1 MTGNTMSLI
10 LRKIMEMR
18 LNKEIADKSAKILIK
33 EILQTACFEDGNVR
47 EATEEIDRMFCGHC
61 DKRVPVSEPI
71 YDAEEIFF
79 RFRHTIN
86 SEHFDNYA
94 LYSNFFCEDC
104 FRGFLS
110 TNLEKIDVDY
120 KTVRRKICHFFR
132 GYGIMKNKG
141 LLYPAISIS
150 YFVTAP

>member
-1 MTGNTMSLI
+1 MTGNAMSLI

-71 YDAEEIFF
+71 YDAEEFF
-79 RFRHTIN
+79 SVSGTLLILNISIIMPVTVTF
-86 SEHFDNYA
+86 S
-94 LYSNFFCEDC
+94 
-104 FRGFLS
+104 
-110 TNLEKIDVDY
+110 V
-120 KTVRRKICHFFR
+120 KTVSEGSFPPIWKKLMLITRQHEEKCANFSED
-132 GYGIMKNKG
+132 MD
-141 LLYPAISIS
+141 S
-150 YFVTAP
+150 

>member
-1 MTGNTMSLI
+1 MTGNAMSLI

-71 YDAEEIFF
+71 YDAEEFF
-79 RFRHTIN
+79 SVSGTLLILNISIIMPVTVTF
-86 SEHFDNYA
+86 S
-94 LYSNFFCEDC
+94 
-104 FRGFLS
+104 
-110 TNLEKIDVDY
+110 V
-120 KTVRRKICHFFR
+120 KTVSEGSFPPIWKKLMLITRQHEEKCVNFSED
-132 GYGIMKNKG
+132 MD
-141 LLYPAISIS
+141 S
-150 YFVTAP
+150 

>member
-1 MTGNTMSLI
+1 MSLI

-61 DKRVPVSEPI
+61 GKRVPVSEPI
-71 YDAEEIFF
+71 YDAEEIIF

-94 LYSNFFCEDC
+94 RYSNFFCEDC
-104 FRGFLS
+104 FREFLS
-110 TNLEKIDVDY
+110 TNLEKLMLITRQHEEKCANFSEDMD
-120 KTVRRKICHFFR
+120 
-132 GYGIMKNKG
+132 
-141 LLYPAISIS
+141 S
-150 YFVTAP
+150 

>member
-1 MTGNTMSLI
+1 MSLI

-71 YDAEEIFF
+71 YDAEEFF
-79 RFRHTIN
+79 SVSGTLLILNISIIMPVTVTF
-86 SEHFDNYA
+86 S
-94 LYSNFFCEDC
+94 
-104 FRGFLS
+104 
-110 TNLEKIDVDY
+110 V
-120 KTVRRKICHFFR
+120 KTVSEGSFPPIWKKLMLITRQHEEKCANFSED
-132 GYGIMKNKG
+132 MD
-141 LLYPAISIS
+141 S
-150 YFVTAP
+150 

>member
-1 MTGNTMSLI
+1 MTGNAMSLI

-33 EILQTACFEDGNVR
+33 EILQTVRFEDDNVR
-47 EATEEIDRMFCGHC
+47 EATEEIDRMFCGNC
-61 DKRVPVSEPI
+61 GKRVPVSEPI

-94 LYSNFFCEDC
+94 RYSNFFCEDC
-104 FRGFLS
+104 FREFLS
-110 TNLEKIDVDY
+110 TNLEKLMLITRQHEEKCVNFSEDMD
-120 KTVRRKICHFFR
+120 
-132 GYGIMKNKG
+132 
-141 LLYPAISIS
+141 S
-150 YFVTAP
+150 

>member
-1 MTGNTMSLI
+1 MTGNAMSLI

-71 YDAEEIFF
+71 YDAEEIFSVSDTLLILNISIIMPVTVTF
-79 RFRHTIN
+79 
-86 SEHFDNYA
+86 S
-94 LYSNFFCEDC
+94 
-104 FRGFLS
+104 
-110 TNLEKIDVDY
+110 V
-120 KTVRRKICHFFR
+120 KTVSEGSFPPIWKKLMLITRQHEEKCVNFSED
-132 GYGIMKNKG
+132 MD
-141 LLYPAISIS
+141 S
-150 YFVTAP
+150 

>member
-1 MTGNTMSLI
+1 MSLI

-18 LNKEIADKSAKILIK
+18 LNKEIADKSAKILIQ
-33 EILQTACFEDGNVR
+33 EILQTVRFEDGNVR

-94 LYSNFFCEDC
+94 RYSNFFCEDC
-104 FRGFLS
+104 FREFLS
-110 TNLEKIDVDY
+110 TNLEKLMLITRQHEEKCVNFSEDMD
-120 KTVRRKICHFFR
+120 
-132 GYGIMKNKG
+132 
-141 LLYPAISIS
+141 S
-150 YFVTAP
+150 

>member
-1 MTGNTMSLI
+1 MSLI

-71 YDAEEIFF
+71 YDAEDIFF

-94 LYSNFFCEDC
+94 RYSNFFCEDC
-104 FRGFLS
+104 FREFLS
-110 TNLEKIDVDY
+110 TNLEKLILITRQHEEKCVNFSEDMD
-120 KTVRRKICHFFR
+120 
-132 GYGIMKNKG
+132 
-141 LLYPAISIS
+141 S
-150 YFVTAP
+150 